1 MTLLKCKGDS
11 VDPTNSS
18 LALLHSNVRSSFSE
32 RWHKW
37 STQVLTSGRCLRM
50 SLAAQLCPEEDPHSS
65 LLLLSYVGPH
75 AVCTR
80 PHFPLLQPTRNL
92 PLSLHTVLFWLT
104 WLAPFPFLDP
114 VLPHWPTSLH
124 SAMVHSEADS
134 WGSIAPCYAE
144 PWVLICCFRNLT
156 RAPTYHGLNLQSTC
170 FVLTEEGTVNQPA
183 HTEGHVCLFSFDCL
197 LSDSRVI
204 EVELGTIWSFSPGIR
219 ACQKVEFL
227 LLNM

>member
-18 LALLHSNVRSSFSE
+18 LALLHSNIRSSFSE

-156 RAPTYHGLNLQSTC
+156 RLPCTTGSTSRASVLSWPKKEQWTSQPTLRGTYVS
-170 FVLTEEGTVNQPA
+170 FPLTV
-183 HTEGHVCLFSFDCL
+183 SFL
-197 LSDSRVI
+197 TAESLKLSWEQYDLSA
-204 EVELGTIWSFSPGIR
+204 LG
-219 ACQKVEFL
+219 
-227 LLNM
+227 